1 MTTHTISIPARRERA
16 TAATAQAKPR
26 AKASRTPVLDA
37 LATRETEAQFQT
49 WVCDLAGA
57 CGFRRMHVYAHG
69 AKLAGPERGFPDWV
83 FAGNGRVIYAELKR
97 RGGRCSAEQVAWHDA
112 LRLAG
117 ADVYV
122 WYPSDRAAIERIFT
136 QARMASGATMPALAR
151 A

>member
-1 MTTHTISIPARRERA
+1 MGTINIAARRARA
-16 TAATAQAKPR
+16 SK
-26 AKASRTPVLDA
+26 TPLNDA
-37 LATRETEAQFQT
+37 LARETEAQFQT

-97 RGGRCSAEQVAWHDA
+97 KGGRLSAEQVAWHTA
-112 LRLAG
+112 LRMAG

-122 WYPSDRAAIERIFT
+122 WYPSDRPAIERIFT
-136 QARMASGATMPALAR
+136 QARMASGATMPALGSLAR

>member
-16 TAATAQAKPR
+16 TAAQAKPR
-26 AKASRTPVLDA
+26 AKASKTPLLD
-37 LATRETEAQFQT
+37 RGFGQETEAQFQT

-57 CGFRRMHVYAHG
+57 CGFRRMHVYAQG

-112 LRLAG
+112 LRMAG
-117 ADVYV
+117 ADVFI
-122 WYPSDRAAIERIFT
+122 WTPADRSAIERIFT